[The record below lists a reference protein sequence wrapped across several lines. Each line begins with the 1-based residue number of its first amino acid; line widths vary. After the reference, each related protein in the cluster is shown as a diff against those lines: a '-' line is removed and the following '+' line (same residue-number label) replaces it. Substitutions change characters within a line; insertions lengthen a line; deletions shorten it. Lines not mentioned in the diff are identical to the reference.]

1 MIIIET
7 KMSSFR
13 FHLNI
18 EKEYIILA
26 IKKWNNYIKEK
37 EHNLKKINSEFYIQ
51 ECINVKKDGIKKSC
65 ILYCII
71 DNEKL
76 AEIDSENYIDYFTT
90 HLKKAFDQNKIL
102 VIRE

>member
-1 MIIIET
+1 MT
-7 KMSSFR
+7 SFR

-26 IKKWNNYIKEK
+26 IKKWHNYIKES
-37 EHNLKKINSEFYIQ
+37 EYNIKKIDVEFYIN
-51 ECINVKKDGIKKSC
+51 ECINVKKDGIKKSS

-71 DNEKL
+71 DDEKL
-76 AEIDSENYIDYFTT
+76 AEIDAKTYIEYFTT

-102 VIRE
+102 AIRE